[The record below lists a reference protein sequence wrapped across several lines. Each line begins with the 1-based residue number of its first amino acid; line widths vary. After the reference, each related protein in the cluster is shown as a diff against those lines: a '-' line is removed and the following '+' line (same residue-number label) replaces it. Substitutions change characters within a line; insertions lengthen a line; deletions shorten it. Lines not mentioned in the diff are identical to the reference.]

1 MKIIILSLSYLPNVG
16 GLENIMAGLAEEWS
30 NGHDVTVYTIFKGGT
45 TEENYPYKIVR
56 DWSFITLWKAI
67 TIADVFIEANI
78 SLKTFW
84 IGLLNRKKWIVIHHT
99 CYAGHQNVHFDTIKD
114 NIRNNLTCFSKNIA
128 CSYFVESSL
137 KGKSIV
143 IPNFYY
149 NQTFKIHSVDKIP
162 NSLIFLGR
170 LVSDKGVDL
179 LLEALFVL
187 KQQGKK
193 YQLTI
198 IGKGP
203 EEFNLK
209 TLVNQLELQDTVFF
223 KGILKDEALAL
234 ELNKHKVMV
243 IPSRWKEPF
252 GIVALEG
259 LACGCKIVC
268 PDEGGLKEAAGPSS
282 YLYRHNDL
290 ESLINAIE
298 QSHDSLLNIKNATKV
313 QAHLKRHS
321 KGVIAKK
328 YLNYIK
334 STLGDK

>member
-1 MKIIILSLSYLPNVG
+1 MKIVILSLSYLPNVG

-30 NGHDVTVYTIFKGGT
+30 NGNDVSVYTNFKGGPT
-45 TEENYPYKIVR
+45 KEILPYTIVR
-56 DWSFITLWKAI
+56 GWSFITLWKAI

-84 IGLLNRKKWIVIHHT
+84 IGLLNHKKWFVIHHT
-99 CYAGHQNVHFDTIKD
+99 CYAGHQNFYFDTIKD
-114 NIRNNLTCFSKNIA
+114 NIRNYLTCFSKNIA
-128 CSYFVESSL
+128 CSCFVENSL

-143 IPNFYY
+143 IPNFY
-149 NQTFKIHSVDKIP
+149 NNHTFKIHSVDKIP

-209 TLVNQLELQDTVFF
+209 TLVTKFELQESVFF

-234 ELNKHKVMV
+234 ELNKHEVMV

-268 PDEGGLKEAAGPSS
+268 PDEGGLKEASGRGS

-290 ESLINAIE
+290 ESLIFTISKASSDFSYNFNDSSVK
-298 QSHDSLLNIKNATKV
+298 SHLNEHTKN
-313 QAHLKRHS
+313 
-321 KGVIAKK
+321 VIANR
-328 YLNYIK
+328 YLEFLNYAT
-334 STLGDK
+334 S